1 MQSQSYR
8 MAQITWQIWILNF
21 PHQNINFSSDLDQHF
36 NLISGF
42 SLSLSLSPQSYSSA
56 PLSLLILESHDLP
69 SPTERLQFSRII
81 YTPTRSIA
89 GLDFL

>member
-21 PHQNINFSSDLDQHF
+21 PHQIINFSSDLDQHF

-42 SLSLSLSPQSYSSA
+42 SLSLSLS
-56 PLSLLILESHDLP
+56 L
-69 SPTERLQFSRII
+69 
-81 YTPTRSIA
+81 
-89 GLDFL
+89 